1 MKSEKIYLTLS
12 QDYVAN
18 WGFWEGIREL
28 LQNMGDCEK
37 YEYDRFNCQGD
48 RWISMKTFDGII
60 PRETLLLGNSGKRE
74 DNTKV
79 GEHGEGYKMAFLV
92 LTRMGYQVRIKNGFD
107 KWVVSFE
114 NHPQLHTEC
123 LCVEILENYYH
134 VEDTDANTVDITVQ
148 GLSQEDWNL
157 LEGNYLKDDFMHWI
171 GDGNLL
177 VDHQGCQIFRHDTD
191 IYAEDRGDLSDH
203 GNPKKV
209 FVNGLFVCDLPDDYV
224 FSYNL
229 TPDRI
234 TLDRDRQSVSTWDLQ
249 REVATLLEDA
259 GAFEL
264 MVRMSEEKVPDL
276 YEYYTPS
283 RYKNVSSSPGM
294 GTTQTVNEVLNK
306 MATEAFV
313 KRHGEK
319 AMAVNQD
326 LHQTKRDIIKN
337 RLKLGGYTPV
347 EVPRTNFEM
356 LDKSVTQVPDSI
368 PVKNTT
374 PKVMLERYFE
384 ANKKHMRSKARK
396 EMEKLIEDLILVS

>member
-1 MKSEKIYLTLS
+1 MKSEKIYLTVS
-12 QDYVAN
+12 QDYVQD
-18 WGFWEGIREL
+18 WGFWEGVREL
-28 LQNMGDCEK
+28 LQNMGDCEN
-37 YEYDRFNCQGD
+37 YEYETYNCQGD
-48 RWISMKTFDGII
+48 RWVSMKTYDGII
-60 PRETLLLGNSGKRE
+60 PRETLLLGNSGKR
-74 DNTKV
+74 DDVTKV
-79 GEHGEGYKMAFLV
+79 GGKGEGYKMAFLV
-92 LTRMGYQVRIKNGFD
+92 LTRMGYQIRIKNGFD

-114 NHPQLHTEC
+114 KHPQLNTEC
-123 LCVEILENYYH
+123 LCVEIIENFYN
-134 VEDTDANTVDITVQ
+134 VEDTEDNTVDITVH
-148 GLSQEDWNL
+148 GITQEDAQT
-157 LEGNYLKDDFMHWI
+157 LEENYLGEGFFNWI
-171 GDGNLL
+171 HSEDIL
-177 VDHQGCQIFRHDTD
+177 VDHGGCQVFRFDTN
-191 IYAEDRGDLSDH
+191 ISPEDRGDLCDADS
-203 GNPKKV
+203 PKKV
-209 FVNGLFVCDLPDDYV
+209 FVNGLFVCDLPNDYV

-283 RYKNVSSSPGM
+283 RYKSVSSSCGSSD
-294 GTTQTVNEVLNK
+294 TQTVNEVLNK
-306 MATEAFV
+306 LATEAFV

-319 AMAVNQD
+319 AMAVNQE
-326 LHQTKRDIIKN
+326 LCQAKRDIIKN

-347 EVPRTNFEM
+347 EVPRTNFDM
-356 LDKSVTQVPDSI
+356 LDKSVTQVPDGI

>member
-1 MKSEKIYLTLS
+1 M
-12 QDYVAN
+12 
-18 WGFWEGIREL
+18 
-28 LQNMGDCEK
+28 
-37 YEYDRFNCQGD
+37 
-48 RWISMKTFDGII
+48 
-60 PRETLLLGNSGKRE
+60 
-74 DNTKV
+74 
-79 GEHGEGYKMAFLV
+79 
-92 LTRMGYQVRIKNGFD
+92 
-107 KWVVSFE
+107 
-114 NHPQLHTEC
+114 
-123 LCVEILENYYH
+123 
-134 VEDTDANTVDITVQ
+134 Q

-157 LEGNYLKDDFMHWI
+157 LEENYLKDDFMYWI

-177 VDHQGCQIFRHDTD
+177 VDHQGCQIFRYDTD
-191 IYAEDRGDLSDH
+191 TYSEDRGDLSDH

-283 RYKNVSSSPGM
+283 RYKSVSSSCG
-294 GTTQTVNEVLNK
+294 GSSDTQTVNEVLNK
-306 MATEAFV
+306 LATEAFV

-319 AMAVNQD
+319 AMAVNQE
-326 LHQTKRDIIKN
+326 LGQAKRDIIKN
-337 RLKLGGYTPV
+337 RIKLGGYTPV
-347 EVPRTNFEM
+347 EVPRTNFDM

>member
-1 MKSEKIYLTLS
+1 MNNKFYTGISSE
-12 QDYVAN
+12 YVHT
-18 WGFWEGIREL
+18 WSVWQGFREL
-28 LQNMGDCEK
+28 IANAVDQDSRAIEEFNAQGQRWVSVQSFGATIPKEMFLMGK
-37 YEYDRFNCQGD
+37 
-48 RWISMKTFDGII
+48 
-60 PRETLLLGNSGKRE
+60 SGKRGNS
-74 DNTKV
+74 DSI
-79 GEHGEGYKMAFLV
+79 GQFGEGLLLALLV
-92 LTRMGYQVRIKNGFD
+92 LLREGKDIRIKNGFD
-107 KWVVSFE
+107 KLIATLE
-114 NHPQLHTEC
+114 PHPQLGAEC
-123 LCVEILENYYH
+123 LALEVVENFYGI
-134 VEDTDANTVDITVQ
+134 EDTDGNSVDITIH
-148 GLSQEDWNL
+148 GLTEEDSQVLNE
-157 LEGNYLKDDFMHWI
+157 NYLKDDFMNYI
-171 GDGNLL
+171 YDADLL
-177 VDHQGCQIFRHDTD
+177 VNHAGCQIFRYDSD
-191 IYAEDRGDLSDH
+191 IHPEDREDLCDK

-283 RYKNVSSSPGM
+283 RYKSVSSSRGM
-294 GTTQTVNEVLNK
+294 GSTQTVNGVLNK
-306 MATEAFV
+306 LATEAFV

-326 LHQTKRDIIKN
+326 LHQSKRDIIKN

-347 EVPRTNFEM
+347 EVPRTNFDM

-384 ANKKHMRSKARK
+384 ANKKHIRRKARK